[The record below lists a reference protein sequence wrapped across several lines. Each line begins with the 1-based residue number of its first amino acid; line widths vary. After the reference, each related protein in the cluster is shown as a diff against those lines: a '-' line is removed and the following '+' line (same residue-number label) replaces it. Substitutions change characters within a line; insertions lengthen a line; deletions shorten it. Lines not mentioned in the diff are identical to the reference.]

1 MKKMKLKGVFLV
13 VGLTMLFAMTPIA
26 HAGEG
31 GPPGDSKYAP
41 PPYSGWL
48 TLTYDSITDYVTVLG
63 TVFQRGQSDC
73 DGVFTGYSIAYYYFN
88 PDKPFA
94 ELRPGDLQGILFD
107 SGFEGMEFWCL
118 EEGAKLQVVGV
129 GQMTW
134 NGDSEFSANFVIMA
148 LQ

>member
-31 GPPGDSKYAP
+31 GPPVGYSYDP

-48 TLTYDSITDYVTVLG
+48 TLTYDSSTDDVTVFG
-63 TVFQRGQSDC
+63 TVFQRGQSGC
-73 DGVFTGYSIAYYYFN
+73 DGVFFGYSIPYSNLN

-94 ELRPGDLQGILFD
+94 ELRPGDLQGITFRQLGGMNFD
-107 SGFEGMEFWCL
+107 CL
-118 EEGAKLQVVGV
+118 PEAYLQVVGV
-129 GQMTW
+129 GRMTW